1 MHIYKARKSKQS
13 LVAAVL
19 SQTSASS
26 ETGGG
31 TSGRYVECS
40 ESRRSELQ

>member
-1 MHIYKARKSKQS
+1 MQIYKARKSKQS
-13 LVAAVL
+13 LGVAVL
-19 SQTSASS
+19 SKTSASS

-31 TSGRYVECS
+31 TSGRYVEYS